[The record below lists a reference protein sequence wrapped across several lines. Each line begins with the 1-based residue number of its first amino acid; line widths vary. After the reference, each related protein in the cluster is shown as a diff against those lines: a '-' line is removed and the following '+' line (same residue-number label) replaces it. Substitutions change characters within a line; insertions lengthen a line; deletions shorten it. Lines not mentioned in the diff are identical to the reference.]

1 VSAEAA
7 AIVERRAIAAPS
19 RRRPTAGAALLSGA
33 MVVSG
38 VLTYAFHVLAARTL
52 GPGAYGQIAVLWGT
66 MFLAAIVLFRPLE
79 QTTSRT
85 IADRLARGEEARTV
99 LRSVVLIGASALL
112 AIVVGGV
119 VAWRP
124 LTDGIFAGDTTM
136 TALLL
141 AGTVA
146 YGVAYVIR
154 GIVGGIRWFKGYGL
168 GLIADALA
176 RLLVAAP
183 LVLVASKAM
192 AAAALLA
199 AGLANAIVPLYIGR
213 RYIRQGLQ
221 GGPAPRFRVGTA
233 LAFAVPTCIIAAS
246 DQVLVNGAPLLVIL
260 ASHGHRIESA
270 GVIFA
275 ATMLVR
281 APVYVFTGLA
291 ASLLPNLTLLQ
302 TTNRGRR
309 FRGVVVRMVAVL
321 LAIGAAIVAGT
332 AAVGPELMRILYGPA
347 FDAGRTELVLLAVG
361 VSCYLAAGTF
371 SQGLLALDRASYAAF
386 GWGIAAIA
394 FVAEFFILGGSELM
408 RISLAFSTGM
418 LGGAVLLCAL
428 LVETTARS

>member
-1 VSAEAA
+1 VSSEAA
-7 AIVERRAIAAPS
+7 VIVERRAIAAPS
-19 RRRPTAGAALLSGA
+19 RRRAIPGAGLLSGA

-38 VLTYAFHVLAARTL
+38 MLTYAFHVLAARTL
-52 GPGAYGQIAVLWGT
+52 GPGAYGQIAALWAT

-79 QTTSRT
+79 QTTSRA

-99 LRSVVLIGASALL
+99 LRSVVLIAASVLL
-112 AIVVGGV
+112 AIVTGGV

-124 LTDGIFAGDTTM
+124 LTDGIFAGDATM

-154 GIVGGIRWFKGYGL
+154 GLVGGIRWFKGYGL
-168 GLIADALA
+168 GLIADAFA

-183 LVLVASKAM
+183 LVVVASKTL
-192 AAAALLA
+192 AAGALLA
-199 AGLANAIVPLYIGR
+199 AGLANAVVPLYIGR
-213 RYIRQGLQ
+213 RYLRRGLQ
-221 GGPAPRFRVGTA
+221 DGPGPRFRVGAA
-233 LAFAVPTCIIAAS
+233 LAFAAPACIIAAS

-260 ASHGHRIESA
+260 AAHGHHTETA

-302 TTNRGRR
+302 TANRGKR
-309 FRGVVVRMVAVL
+309 FRGVVVRMVALL
-321 LAIGAAIVAGT
+321 LAIGAVIVAGT
-332 AAVGPELMRILYGPA
+332 AAVGPQLMRILYGPA
-347 FDAGRTELVLLAVG
+347 FEAGRTELVLLAFGVG
-361 VSCYLAAGTF
+361 CYLAAATF
-371 SQGLLALDRASYAAF
+371 SQALLALDGAGHAAF
-386 GWGIAAIA
+386 GWGIAAVA
-394 FVAEFFILGGSELM
+394 FVGEFLILGGDELM
-408 RISLAFSTGM
+408 RISIAFSTGM

-428 LVETTARS
+428 LVERTARS